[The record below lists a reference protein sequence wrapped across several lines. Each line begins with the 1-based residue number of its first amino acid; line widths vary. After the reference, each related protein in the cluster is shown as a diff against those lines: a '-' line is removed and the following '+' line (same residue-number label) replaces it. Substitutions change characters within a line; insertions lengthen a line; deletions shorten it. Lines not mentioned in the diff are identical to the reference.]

1 VWVRYN
7 GEMSRTSSRS
17 QENPDTW
24 TERELLQTIRDNA
37 GALVVTGNVRAA
49 RALRQRYN
57 GWQHAAG
64 NAGWTTPPIQAWEAW
79 LQNLWNSAV
88 LCGIE
93 TRVLLSDVQELELWH
108 KIIARDE
115 AARFTFS
122 VRSLAELAQSAW
134 KEMQRHGIALRSLYG
149 DSSVDVQAF
158 YRWAM
163 EFERLCRASSF
174 LSASRLETAAV
185 EWLSTDKIALPEQIF
200 LLGFDRVTPAQAALI
215 RALVANSC
223 AVHQI
228 ALRPGGT
235 AGDPVLVYTCTQQEE
250 IAAAAHWIRNRLI
263 ANPSQRIGVIVPALA
278 EVRDTIDT
286 IFRHILAPSS
296 MDIRATQAA
305 LPYEFSLGTRM
316 QRIPDI
322 RTALTLLRWLQG
334 PMPAEEISWLLV
346 HGGFGGRANDAT
358 GQVDGAAQD
367 RAKLDR
373 KFRDRKFQLG
383 GPVSLGAFRQW
394 LSGLGNGKDPTP
406 LRRSIERLFAA
417 WPNESLDRMRSFAE
431 WREAVE
437 EMLTTAD
444 WHLLKPVASREY
456 QLLKRWDSL
465 LDDLSSFNVVSEPV
479 KFDAVF
485 DQLRHLAAH
494 TLFTLESRNAP
505 IQILGISE
513 SAGLTFDSVWWM
525 NARADVWPA
534 RGNAL
539 PLIPWNVQ
547 RAAAMPYAD
556 PAEDYAFALGV
567 TERILGSANYAIVSF
582 ALEESEPGNS
592 SVHVADREV
601 ILSPLIREVF
611 PKVPMTAVDEF
622 VPAQSVATQN
632 SRPADLESVHEEAA
646 LPFQSAHVVGGISF
660 LELHAACPFRAFA
673 ELRLATRPLEKFSE
687 GLSPNDQ
694 GIVMHR
700 ALHRFWDEM
709 KTQEDLL
716 ASSTEQLRQKIRK
729 HIADALKDFVKAA
742 SEPWQKALLEIESDR
757 LEARLMD
764 WLEQEKNRSSFRVIA
779 TEDLLKDRRLGGIE
793 VDCRIDRIDQ
803 VEQGIVLLDYKAGVV
818 DRNSCEG
825 DRPDNPQLPAY
836 AVLRADAADQPLAG
850 VAYAGLHLRK
860 VGFTVISSLPSV
872 FEASSQAP
880 SPESQRDTERRSKSR
895 WNPSG
900 LSPEEMK
907 LQQEVWDATLTRIAE
922 NFRNGAAAVDPKNA
936 DETCRFCAQGLLC
949 RVRETMAAMAGLP
962 DPEEGEDLSGRPSH
976 REDFSS

>member
-1 VWVRYN
+1 
-7 GEMSRTSSRS
+7 M
-17 QENPDTW
+17 
-24 TERELLQTIRDNA
+24 LQTIRNNA

-49 RALRQRYN
+49 RALRKRYN
-57 GWQHAAG
+57 VWQHTAG
-64 NAGWTTPPIQAWEAW
+64 NAGWATPRIQAWEGW

-108 KIIARDE
+108 KIIVRDD
-115 AARFTFS
+115 APRFTFS
-122 VRSLAELAQSAW
+122 IRSLAELAQSAW
-134 KEMQRHGIALRSLYG
+134 QEMQRHGISLRSLHG

-174 LSASRLETAAV
+174 LPVSRLETAAV
-185 EWLSTDKIALPEQIF
+185 KWLSTDKIALPEEIF
-200 LLGFDRVTPAQAALI
+200 LLGFDRVTPAQAVLI
-215 RALVANSC
+215 RALVANGC

-228 ALRPGGT
+228 ALRPSGT
-235 AGDPVLVYTCTQQEE
+235 SGASSLVYARTQQEE
-250 IAAAAHWIRNRLI
+250 IAAAAHWVRHALI
-263 ANPSQRIGVIVPALA
+263 ANPARRIGVIVPALEEA
-278 EVRDTIDT
+278 RDMIDST
-286 IFRHILAPSS
+286 FRRILAPSA

-305 LPYEFSLGTRM
+305 LPYEFSLGTPM
-316 QRIPDI
+316 KGIPDV

-334 PMPAEEISWLLV
+334 PLPAEEISWLLV

-358 GQVDGAAQD
+358 GQADGALQD

-383 GPVSLGAFRQW
+383 GPVSLRAFRQW
-394 LSGLGNGKDPTP
+394 LSGLGNSKDPSP

-431 WREAVE
+431 WREAID
-437 EMLTTAD
+437 EMLATAD
-444 WHLLKPVASREY
+444 WQLLKPVASREY

-465 LDDLSSFNVVSEPV
+465 LDDLSSLNAVSGPV
-479 KFDAVF
+479 KFDAAL

-505 IQILGISE
+505 VQILGISE

-525 NARADVWPA
+525 NARADVWPV

-539 PLIPWNVQ
+539 PLVPWNVQ
-547 RAAAMPYAD
+547 REAVMPYAD
-556 PAEDYAFALGV
+556 PAEDYAFALRV
-567 TERILGSANYAIVSF
+567 TERILGSANSATVSF

-592 SVHVADREV
+592 SVHAADREV
-601 ILSPLIREVF
+601 ILSPLIREVL
-611 PKVPMTAVDEF
+611 PKVPITAVEEF
-622 VPAQSVATQN
+622 APSQTSAPQN
-632 SRPADLESVHEEAA
+632 GDPADLESVHEEAA
-646 LPFQSAHVVGGISF
+646 LPFQSTHVGGGVSF
-660 LELHAACPFRAFA
+660 LELQAACPFRAFA
-673 ELRLATRPLEKFSE
+673 ELRLAARPLERFGE

-709 KTQEDLL
+709 KTQENLL
-716 ASSTEQLRQKIRK
+716 AGSGDELRQKMRQ
-729 HIADALKDFVKAA
+729 HIADALGDFVEVA
-742 SEPWQKALLEIESDR
+742 SEPWQAALLDIEADR
-757 LEARLMD
+757 LEARLLE
-764 WLEQEKNRSSFRVIA
+764 WLEQEKNRSPFQVIA

-803 VEQGIVLLDYKAGVV
+803 VEQGVVLLDYKAGVV

-825 DRPDNPQLPAY
+825 DRPDKPQLPAY
-836 AVLRADAADQPLAG
+836 AVLRTDAADQPLAG
-850 VAYAGLHLRK
+850 VAYAGLHPRK

-872 FEASSQAP
+872 FEASSQAS
-880 SPESQRDTERRSKSR
+880 SPESQSDTERHAKSK
-895 WNPSG
+895 WNAAA

-907 LQQEVWDATLTRIAE
+907 LQQEVWNATLTRIAE
-922 NFRNGAAAVDPKNA
+922 NFRSGAAVVDPKKA
-936 DETCRFCAQGLLC
+936 AETCRLCAQGLLC
-949 RVRETMAAMAGLP
+949 RVRETMASMAGLP
-962 DPEEGEDLSGRPSH
+962 ESEDVEDLSGRSSH